1 MHFTRGYTICIC
13 LFFAGCHARAFPFQE
28 TIASRAYT
36 SYSLLYGS
44 AKSALSQC
52 GLSRFHQGLSSTQ
65 HMHVTRKNAA

>member
-44 AKSALSQC
+44 AKVPYRNVDLVV
-52 GLSRFHQGLSSTQ
+52 FFE
-65 HMHVTRKNAA
+65 V